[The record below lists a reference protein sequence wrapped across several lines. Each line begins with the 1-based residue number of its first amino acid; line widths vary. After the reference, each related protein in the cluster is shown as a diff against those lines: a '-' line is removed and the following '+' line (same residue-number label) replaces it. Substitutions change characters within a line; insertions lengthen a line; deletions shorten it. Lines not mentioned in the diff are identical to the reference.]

1 MRPLF
6 YILFAASVLLT
17 SCRQSS
23 SDATRVPLS
32 FYVVSEQKIDGGRFI
47 DTPNLPKLGYISAT
61 PDLVITR
68 FVAVNETVAHS
79 GMVNVDKDGKR
90 TVTPL
95 PDQPA
100 LDVMILPEDAQKFE
114 ALTEHNIGKQV
125 LLMLGDAPLMAPRVN
140 SPISTQSF
148 QLTIGK
154 GGDQK
159 AIEDELKMLVH

>member
-1 MRPLF
+1 MRKLF
-6 YILFAASVLLT
+6 YLLFAASALIT
-17 SCRQSS
+17 GCRQSS
-23 SDATRVPLS
+23 SDAPKVPLS

-47 DTPNLPKLGYISAT
+47 DTPNLPKLGYIAAI

-68 FVAVNETVAHS
+68 LVAVSETVAHS

-100 LDVMILPEDAQKFE
+100 LDIMILPEDAQKFE
-114 ALTEHNIGKQV
+114 ALTEHSIGKQV

-140 SPISTQSF
+140 SPVSTQSF
-148 QLTIGK
+148 QLSLGK
-154 GGDQK
+154 DSNQK
-159 AIEDELKMLVH
+159 VIEDELKKLVH